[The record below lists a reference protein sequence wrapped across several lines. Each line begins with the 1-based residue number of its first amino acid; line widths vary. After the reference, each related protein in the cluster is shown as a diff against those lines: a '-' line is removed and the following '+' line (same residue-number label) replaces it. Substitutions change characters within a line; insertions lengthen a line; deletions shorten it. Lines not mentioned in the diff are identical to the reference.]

1 MRRHGRDMS
10 KACKGA
16 QCAGMVVDPKSKYV
30 PDYPGATAFRYKTK
44 ECTRFCDDPTSN
56 LCRICTGNEQKT
68 FETGKPLFVGRKD
81 SHIHPGFHVEGTEW
95 DEAQRKKNALKL
107 GKSGK
112 KATRKATR
120 SSSSSRRSSSSAS
133 AKRRS
138 SSARRPS
145 SAKRRS
151 SSSRRTGS
159 VAGFKARPLSSS
171 EKRRRASQ
179 RKRGIYRKI
188 SEIPLKPMAGSASP
202 PRQQY
207 NVRAAATPLHSSE
220 KNSGERL
227 HINVRE
233 KRSSEMKPP
242 LD

>member
-1 MRRHGRDMS
+1 
-10 KACKGA
+10 
-16 QCAGMVVDPKSKYV
+16 MVIDPKSKYV
-30 PDYPGATAFRYKTK
+30 PDYPGATAFRYKAK

-81 SHIHPGFHVEGTEW
+81 SHMHPGFHVEGTEW

-107 GKSGK
+107 GKIGK
-112 KATRKATR
+112 KATRKVK
-120 SSSSSRRSSSSAS
+120 SSSSSSASVRAS

-138 SSARRPS
+138 SSVRASPARRS
-145 SAKRRS
+145 SSSTRRS

-202 PRQQY
+202 PRKQY

-220 KNSGERL
+220 KNSGDRL

-233 KRSSEMKPP
+233 KRSSEKAPP

>member
-1 MRRHGRDMS
+1 MTLHTRDMS

-16 QCAGMVVDPKSKYV
+16 QCAGMVIDPKSKYV
-30 PDYPGATAFRYKTK
+30 PDYPGATAFRYKAK

-81 SHIHPGFHVEGTEW
+81 SHMHPGFHVEGTEW

-107 GKSGK
+107 GKTGK
-112 KATRKATR
+112 KATRKVK
-120 SSSSSRRSSSSAS
+120 SSSSSSASVRASPARRSSSST
-133 AKRRS
+133 RRS
-138 SSARRPS
+138 SSAS
-145 SAKRRS
+145 
-151 SSSRRTGS
+151 RTGS
-159 VAGFKARPLSSS
+159 VVGFKARPLSSS

-188 SEIPLKPMAGSASP
+188 SEIPVMPMAGSASP
-202 PRQQY
+202 PRKQY

-220 KNSGERL
+220 KNSGDRL
-227 HINVRE
+227 HINVRD
-233 KRSSEMKPP
+233 KRSSETRPP

>member
-1 MRRHGRDMS
+1 MS

-16 QCAGMVVDPKSKYV
+16 QCAGMVIDPKSKYV
-30 PDYPGATAFRYKTK
+30 PDYPGATAFRYKAK

-81 SHIHPGFHVEGTEW
+81 SHMHPGFHVEGTEW

-107 GKSGK
+107 GKTGK
-112 KATRKATR
+112 KATRKVK
-120 SSSSSRRSSSSAS
+120 SSSSSARASVRAS

-138 SSARRPS
+138 SSATRRPS
-145 SAKRRS
+145 SAS
-151 SSSRRTGS
+151 S
-159 VAGFKARPLSSS
+159 VVGFKARPLSSS

-188 SEIPLKPMAGSASP
+188 SEIPVMPMAGSASP
-202 PRQQY
+202 PRKQY

-220 KNSGERL
+220 KNSGDRL

-233 KRSSEMKPP
+233 KRSSETRPP